1 MNGNPLTVAGA
12 ATVLAPFRVVL
23 TVFPINPLRSRSGN
37 RRYTITLT
45 RCRRQA
51 GLDGY
56 FQHTV
61 FKRFESPLFKLR
73 PNYRRMRW
81 PIEFVFANLHVVFS
95 R

>member
-45 RCRRQA
+45 RARRQA
-51 GLDGY
+51 GLDAY
-56 FQHTV
+56 FRRAV
-61 FKRFESPLFKLR
+61 FKNSESVSHKTA
-73 PNYRRMRW
+73 
-81 PIEFVFANLHVVFS
+81 ANLLSHLLAY
-95 R
+95 